1 METEHPAHTEA
12 ILIPGYLNGTLTPE
26 EHRQMETHL
35 KACQECR
42 HELQE
47 VEAMQ
52 KALKSAIHDRP
63 SPSPRTF
70 TKIMD
75 RIHQERET
83 GRTEI
88 TRTFEASWWE
98 RLEAGFHSLFAIR
111 WVPALASVLI
121 IGQAV
126 LLLSILSSPNR
137 EAGPDPGLVIER
149 GIPQGTPIIPAIR
162 IQVRFMETAQEI
174 HLRTL
179 VQELGGEFT
188 QGPSPDGW
196 YTLRFS
202 PKAGIS
208 PESIV
213 SSLQE
218 HPDLVNHATLL
229 QP

>member
-47 VEAMQ
+47 VEAIQ

-98 RLEAGFHSLFAIR
+98 RLETGFHSLFAIR

-162 IQVRFMETAQEI
+162 IQVAFNETIQEHQI
-174 HLRTL
+174 REILRKYD
-179 VQELGGEFT
+179 GRIID
-188 QGPSPDGW
+188 GPTADGL
-196 YTLRFS
+196 YILSFS
-202 PKAGIS
+202 PSDSTTMEGLIAKLRDHQHIFRFA
-208 PESIV
+208 
-213 SSLQE
+213 
-218 HPDLVNHATLL
+218 
-229 QP
+229 QPPPF

>member
-26 EHRQMETHL
+26 EHRQMELHL

-47 VEAMQ
+47 VETMQ

-63 SPSPRTF
+63 SPSPTTF

-75 RIHQERET
+75 RIHQEREADQKK
-83 GRTEI
+83 I
-88 TRTFEASWWE
+88 TQTSEPSGWE

-111 WVPALASVLI
+111 WVPALASALI

-126 LLLSILSSPNR
+126 LLLSIISSPNR

-149 GIPQGTPIIPAIR
+149 GIPQGTPIIPAIK

-179 VQELGGEFT
+179 VQELGGAFT

-218 HPDLVNHATLL
+218 HPDLVKHATLL